1 MSEEQVREPGGSYA
15 VAVDRATD
23 VLQRYPLPVSAD
35 HLQDSVSNV
44 EQQIATYV
52 SIVRQFEGQHG
63 GTLGTFEHQIA
74 QGDVPEH
81 PSWEKALEWDVALDE
96 IERLRT
102 IQKALQW
109 ILNFLH

>member
-1 MSEEQVREPGGSYA
+1 MM
-15 VAVDRATD
+15 D
-23 VLQRYPLPVSAD
+23 VLQRYPLPVSAGR
-35 HLQDSVSNV
+35 LRDSVSNV
-44 EQQIATYV
+44 EQQIAVYV
-52 SIVRQFEGQHG
+52 NIVRQFERRHG
-63 GTLGTFEHQIA
+63 GALKVFEHQIA

-81 PSWEKALEWDVALDE
+81 PAWEESLEWGVALDE